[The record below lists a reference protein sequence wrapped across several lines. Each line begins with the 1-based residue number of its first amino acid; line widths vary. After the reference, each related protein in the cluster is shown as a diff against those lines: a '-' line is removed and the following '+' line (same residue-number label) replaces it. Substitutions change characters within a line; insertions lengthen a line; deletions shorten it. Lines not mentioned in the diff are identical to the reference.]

1 MTSRILSQ
9 RSVWQGL
16 KRISNTNIAHKSRFN
31 TALISSRC
39 LTSTATKLSKEDFFS
54 IKDILPPQDAFAKRH
69 IGPRK
74 EERNAMLAALDYN
87 VRRILHT
94 TFFFQKYFFCL

>member
-1 MTSRILSQ
+1 MTSRIISQ

-16 KRISNTNIAHKSRFN
+16 KRLSNTNIAKKSSFN
-31 TALISSRC
+31 PALVKVRC
-39 LTSTATKLSKEDFFS
+39 LSSTASKLSNDSFS

-74 EERNAMLAALDYN
+74 EERNAMLAALNYN
-87 VRRILHT
+87 VSFRLILIN
-94 TFFFQKYFFCL
+94 FY